1 MGTKRH
7 HSSRESSKKGKK
19 SNGHSSSHTKA
30 KKKAHSSRKNSGIM
44 NHQKVVINQQ
54 FHSGNS
60 AGNSGFV
67 LSIISIFFGW
77 IPIIGWILW
86 FLGFLFSVIGLFKKP
101 RGLAIAGTVI
111 SLIGIGIISL
121 VITAFGTAF
130 K

>member
-60 AGNSGFV
+60 AGIADLSFQSFPFSLDGFP
-67 LSIISIFFGW
+67 LLDGFFG
-77 IPIIGWILW
+77 
-86 FLGFLFSVIGLFKKP
+86 F
-101 RGLAIAGTVI
+101 
-111 SLIGIGIISL
+111 
-121 VITAFGTAF
+121 
-130 K
+130 